1 MRNLIITAGILGA
14 MTATTG
20 AFAQDPAPATA
31 PAPEPAPAP
40 APEPAPAASASGNV
54 GVSLPGAAPAVA
66 TAGGSDHDQMAGR
79 LAVGYF
85 GITAVGAG
93 AGLPAAGAA
102 PAFNSSPYAFT
113 GAAPV
118 IGVRYWLDSM
128 IGIDVGVGLGILGG
142 SASVNAPPAPEIEAD
157 RDSFTAFT
165 IHAGVPLSLA
175 SSQHFSW
182 QVVPEVNFGI
192 ANVGQDPNGPDVEGD
207 VSNSGLHL
215 DIGARAGAE
224 IHFGFIGIP
233 QLSLQGSVGLGF
245 ALDKG
250 STTDSQGPAA
260 DRESSHSRTAFQTNA
275 GTNPW
280 AIFTNDIAAFYYF

>member
-1 MRNLIITAGILGA
+1 MRNLIMSAGILGV

-20 AFAQDPAPATA
+20 AFAQDPAPA
-31 PAPEPAPAP
+31 
-40 APEPAPAASASGNV
+40 ASANGNV
-54 GVSLPGAAPAVA
+54 GVSLPGAAPAAA

-85 GITAVGAG
+85 GLTEAGAG
-93 AGLPAAGAA
+93 AAIPAAA
-102 PAFNSSPYAFT
+102 PPFNSSPYAFT

-142 SASVNAPPAPEIEAD
+142 SASVNAPPAPEVEVD

-165 IHAGVPLSLA
+165 LHAGVPLSLA

-182 QVVPEVNFGI
+182 QIVPEANFGI
-192 ANVGQDPNGPDVEGD
+192 ASVGQDPNGTAGEGD
-207 VSNSGLHL
+207 VSHSGLHL

-224 IHFGFIGIP
+224 IHFGFMGIP

-280 AIFTNDIAAFYYF
+280 AIFTNGIAAFYYF

>member
-20 AFAQDPAPATA
+20 AFAQDPAPATTTTTTTTTTG
-31 PAPEPAPAP
+31 
-40 APEPAPAASASGNV
+40 SGNV
-54 GVSLPGAAPAVA
+54 GVSLPGAAPATA

-85 GITAVGAG
+85 GITEAGAG
-93 AGLPAAGAA
+93 AAIGAA
-102 PAFNSSPYAFT
+102 APTFNSSPYSFT

-118 IGVRYWLDSM
+118 VGVRYWLDSM
-128 IGIDVGVGLGILGG
+128 IGIDVGIGLGILGG
-142 SASVNAPPAPEIEAD
+142 GASLQQSPAPEVEVD

-165 IHAGVPLSLA
+165 LHAGVPLSLA

-182 QVVPEVNFGI
+182 QVVPEINFGI
-192 ANVGQDPNGPDVEGD
+192 ASIGQDPNGPDVEGD
-207 VSNSGLHL
+207 VSHSGLHL

-224 IHFGFIGIP
+224 IHFGFMGIP

-245 ALDKG
+245 AMDKG
-250 STTDSQGPAA
+250 SSTDSTPAA
-260 DRESSHSRTAFQTNA
+260 PAGDIESSHTRTSLHTSA

-280 AIFTNDIAAFYYF
+280 AIFTNGIAAFYYF